1 MEGQKGEGGRK
12 EGRKEGKRNICKWA
26 WSHPLTAV
34 LSLKKKKRKRKT
46 NQQTNQ
52 KKKKEKKPSTLL
64 YLFLCEILY
73 YKSLWFNY
81 REYQYKELIPN
92 SIIML

>member
-1 MEGQKGEGGRK
+1 MGMVPPP
-12 EGRKEGKRNICKWA
+12 NSSFIF
-26 WSHPLTAV
+26 
-34 LSLKKKKRKRKT
+34 
-46 NQQTNQ
+46 
-52 KKKKEKKPSTLL
+52 KKKEKKKENESTNKPKNKKTKKTSTLL

>member
-52 KKKKEKKPSTLL
+52 KKKKKKNPQHCFIFFFVKFYITKV
-64 YLFLCEILY
+64 YG
-73 YKSLWFNY
+73 
-81 REYQYKELIPN
+81 LIIEN
-92 SIIML
+92 INIRS